1 LLAKGEDF
9 DSQVRAALKEDAGG
23 GNHGEEEWHHGAP
36 F

>member
-9 DSQVRAALKEDAGG
+9 DSHVRAALKEDAGG